1 METILPIL
9 WLLLKIL
16 GWCILG
22 ILAFMGFCMLIILLF
37 PISSW
42 DAMMRSDDEEIENK
56 HYE

>member
-16 GWCILG
+16 GGIILG
-22 ILAFMGFCMLIILLF
+22 ITAFMGFCVVIIALF
-37 PISSW
+37 PTASW
-42 DAMMRSDDEEIENK
+42 DAMMSDDEEMENK